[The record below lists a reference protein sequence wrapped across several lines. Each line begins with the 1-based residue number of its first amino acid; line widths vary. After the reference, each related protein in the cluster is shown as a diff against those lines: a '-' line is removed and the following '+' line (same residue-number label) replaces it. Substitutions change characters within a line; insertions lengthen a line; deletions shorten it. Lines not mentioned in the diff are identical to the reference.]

1 MTDDDALWSAFLSY
15 IESAQAAQNPAVLFG
30 GFRDEM
36 IAEGMSEERVTD
48 SIRSVMAMA
57 TVRRDWMAPMFDRIY
72 AFGEPG
78 FSVQPNALLVETV
91 SSRAPGTA
99 LDIAMGQGRNALY
112 LASRAWDVT
121 GFDVSREG
129 IAAAQSAAAERG
141 LKIHALVS
149 AHDDFEYGSS
159 NWDLIVMTY
168 ALVPVT
174 DISFASTLVE
184 ALRPGGLIVTES
196 FATDPKRP
204 PRPVEI
210 DPDRLRQAYS
220 PLRIL
225 KFETRKDVADWSDE
239 PEVVVRMSAVKD

>member
-1 MTDDDALWSAFLSY
+1 VTDDDALWSEFLSF
-15 IESAQAAQNPAVLFG
+15 IDRAKAAQNPAALFG

-36 IAEGMSEERVTD
+36 IAAGISEERATD
-48 SIRSVMAMA
+48 CIRTVMDMA

-72 AFGEPG
+72 SFGEPG

-91 SSRAPGTA
+91 SGREPGKA

-129 IAAAQSAAAERG
+129 IAVAQRAATERD
-141 LKIHALVS
+141 LQIKALVS
-149 AHDDFEYGSS
+149 AHDEFEYGSS
-159 NWDLIVMTY
+159 TWDLIVMTY

-174 DISFASTLVE
+174 DVPFAATLVK
-184 ALRPGGLIVTES
+184 ALRSGGLIVTES

-210 DPDRLRQAYS
+210 DPDLLRQAYS
-220 PLRIL
+220 SLRIL
-225 KFETRKDVADWSDE
+225 KFETREDVIDWSDE
-239 PEVVVRMSAVKD
+239 PGVVVRMSAIKD